1 MKKGGRFLQLFLMS
15 ICHSA
20 AVDGSDDNKLFCF
33 SDNIRGI
40 ELLRSQH
47 PHPAALDG
55 GIVDEVETGL

>member
-1 MKKGGRFLQLFLMS
+1 MS

-20 AVDGSDDNKLFCF
+20 AVDGSDDKKLFCF
-33 SDNIRGI
+33 RDNLRGI